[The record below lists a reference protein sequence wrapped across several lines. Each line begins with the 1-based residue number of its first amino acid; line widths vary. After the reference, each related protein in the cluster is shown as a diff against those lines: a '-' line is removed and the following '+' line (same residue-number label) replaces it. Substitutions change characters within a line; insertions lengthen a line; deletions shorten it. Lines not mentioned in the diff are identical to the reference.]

1 LISLRAS
8 ALAVLTTLTLVS
20 PAAAAAQTGDPSG
33 GAVYPT
39 PTPTPTPTAPAD
51 LTVPGTGAKLLPD
64 GTAAAPADAPP
75 AVQQAVWA
83 ANKIVGR
90 PYVYGGGHRSFKS
103 TGYDCSGTVSYALH
117 GGGLLKSPL
126 DSGSFMR
133 WGQKGPGIWITVF
146 TNPGHAYAMIA
157 GLRLDTSAA
166 GVTRKNTKNALAFQS
181 GPRWRPVL
189 RDSRGYRQRHPLG
202 Y

>member
-1 LISLRAS
+1 LISLRAA
-8 ALAVLTTLTLVS
+8 ALAILTTLTLVF
-20 PAAAAAQTGDPSG
+20 PAAATARDRSGDPSG
-33 GAVYPT
+33 GAVYPSAT
-39 PTPTPTPTAPAD
+39 AAPTPPAEM
-51 LTVPGTGAKLLPD
+51 TVPGTEAQLLPD

-75 AVQQAVWA
+75 AVQQAIWA

-133 WGQKGPGIWITVF
+133 WGEKGPGMWITVF

-189 RDSRGYRQRHPLG
+189 RDSHGYRQRHPLG

>member
-1 LISLRAS
+1 LFSLRAF
-8 ALAVLTTLTLVS
+8 ALALLTSLVI
-20 PAAAAAQTGDPSG
+20 PAAALAQQGDPTG

-39 PTPTPTPTAPAD
+39 ATPTPTPTAPAQI
-51 LTVPGTGAKLLPD
+51 TVPGTTAHLLPD

-75 AVQQAVWA
+75 QVQQAIFA
-83 ANKIVGR
+83 ANRIVGR
-90 PYVYGGGHRSFKS
+90 PYVYGGGHRSFRS
-103 TGYDCSGTVSYALH
+103 AGYDCSGTVSYALH

-133 WGQKGPGIWITVF
+133 WGEKGPGLWITVF

-166 GVTRKNTKNALAFQS
+166 GVTRENTKNALAFQS

-189 RDSRGYRQRHPLG
+189 RDSGGYRQRHPLG
-202 Y
+202 F

>member
-1 LISLRAS
+1 LISLRAF
-8 ALAVLTTLTLVS
+8 ALAILTTLTLVF
-20 PAAAAAQTGDPSG
+20 PAAAAARDRSGDPSG
-33 GAVYPT
+33 GAVYPSAT
-39 PTPTPTPTAPAD
+39 PAPTPPAEMTAP
-51 LTVPGTGAKLLPD
+51 GTEAQLLPD

-75 AVQQAVWA
+75 AVQEAIWA

-90 PYVYGGGHRSFKS
+90 PYIYGGGHRSFKS

-133 WGQKGPGIWITVF
+133 WGEKGPGIWITVF

-189 RDSRGYRQRHPLG
+189 RSSRGYRQRHPLG

>member
-8 ALAVLTTLTLVS
+8 ALAILTTLTLVF
-20 PAAAAAQTGDPSG
+20 PAAAAAQGQSGDPSG
-33 GAVYPT
+33 GAVYPSAT
-39 PTPTPTPTAPAD
+39 PAPTAPAN
-51 LTVPGTGAKLLPD
+51 LTVPGTEAQLLPD
-64 GTAAAPADAPP
+64 GTAAAPADAPL
-75 AVQQAVWA
+75 AVQQAIFA
-83 ANKIVGR
+83 ANKIVGK
-90 PYVYGGGHRSFKS
+90 PYIYGGGHRSFKS

-126 DSGSFMR
+126 DSGSFMS
-133 WGQKGPGIWITVF
+133 WGEKGPGIWITVF

-189 RDSRGYRQRHPLG
+189 RDSRGYKQRHPLG

>member
-1 LISLRAS
+1 MISLRAV
-8 ALAVLTTLTLVS
+8 ALAILTTLTLVF
-20 PAAAAAQTGDPSG
+20 PAAAAARDRSGDPSG
-33 GAVYPT
+33 GAVYPSAT
-39 PTPTPTPTAPAD
+39 AAPTPPAEM
-51 LTVPGTGAKLLPD
+51 TVPGTEAQLLPD

-75 AVQQAVWA
+75 AVQQAIWA

-90 PYVYGGGHRSFKS
+90 PYIYGGGHRSFKS

-133 WGQKGPGIWITVF
+133 WGEKGPGIWITVF

-189 RDSRGYRQRHPLG
+189 RSSRGYRQRHPLG